1 MDMLGLYFD
10 NDLKI
15 DKAFKNSNKVQLNQ
29 YKKDID
35 DYFDRGG
42 IKPSKN

>member
-1 MDMLGLYFD
+1 MI
-10 NDLKI
+10 LKI

-35 DYFDRGG
+35 DYFDRGE
-42 IKPSKN
+42 